1 MTITIPLPSLGQGDN
16 RVPYRRF
23 YLSGLSSVSVWRAD
37 TDMADS
43 CGGIPKATW
52 GDSVRSAVCYL
63 SLLALTITGMMGRS
77 NTPIGETKT

>member
-43 CGGIPKATW
+43 CGGK
-52 GDSVRSAVCYL
+52 GSAPNR
-63 SLLALTITGMMGRS
+63 TR
-77 NTPIGETKT
+77 

>member
-23 YLSGLSSVSVWRAD
+23 YLSGLSSVSVRQAD

-43 CGGIPKATW
+43 CGGK
-52 GDSVRSAVCYL
+52 GSAPDR
-63 SLLALTITGMMGRS
+63 TR
-77 NTPIGETKT
+77 